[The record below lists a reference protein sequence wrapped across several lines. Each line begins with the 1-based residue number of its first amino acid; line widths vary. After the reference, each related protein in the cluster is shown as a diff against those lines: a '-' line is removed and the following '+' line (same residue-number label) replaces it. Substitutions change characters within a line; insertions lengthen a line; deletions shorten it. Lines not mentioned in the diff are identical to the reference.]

1 MDLQIIDYQ
10 PQYQPYFESFNKAWL
25 EEYFVVEPFDKYVLE
40 NPEES
45 IIKDGG
51 KVYFITS
58 GSTVIGTVA
67 LRFVE
72 EGVFELTK
80 MAIDKSFRGGGAGQF
95 LCQAGIDKARQ
106 LGVKKL
112 ILFSNRVLK
121 NAIHIYHKLGFIEIP
136 VVPGTYHRADI
147 MMEIDFEEQK
157 ATA

>member
-1 MDLQIIDYQ
+1 MDLQIIDYK

-40 NPEES
+40 NPEEA

-72 EGVFELTK
+72 EGVFELTT